1 MATDIPGNTCPIC
14 GGAVMVPPL
23 DDLVLRL
30 INDHGLSEEAE
41 GFLRLL
47 WRGEIVPTAVL
58 LASLYEDDPTA
69 EPPLNRLYQEAWTV
83 LTELRAALKAEGSG
97 ADVID
102 AGYRIG
108 FRLQL
113 RAANHNDIGE

>member
-1 MATDIPGNTCPIC
+1 MPGNSCPIC

-23 DDLVLRL
+23 DEFVLRL

-41 GFLRLL
+41 AFLRLL

-58 LASLYEDDPTA
+58 LASLYEDDPAA

-83 LTELRAALKAEGSG
+83 LTELRAALKSEGSG

-108 FRLQL
+108 FRLRL
-113 RAANHNDIGE
+113 PAALTKGVGV